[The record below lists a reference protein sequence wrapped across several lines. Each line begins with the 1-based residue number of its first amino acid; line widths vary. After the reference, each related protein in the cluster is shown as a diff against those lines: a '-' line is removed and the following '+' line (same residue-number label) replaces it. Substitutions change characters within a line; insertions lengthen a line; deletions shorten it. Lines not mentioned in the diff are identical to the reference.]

1 MPPHLV
7 HKHVHQRKPTLRCR
21 TMLVRDLRQ
30 PPPIAQ
36 YVPPKR
42 RRRKLPLEMV
52 LEGVCGEMS
61 HGTVSH
67 CRRAAAQTLTG
78 HRHHWTLDPAAV
90 ERRRFATDNHQN
102 GPRGNTKADAIGE
115 HAVEV
120 ASLPHQKQ
128 KTPHTQQSKVPTTA
142 SKTVPIPHAVP
153 IAPHASAEHT
163 YRTSKLIY
171 ELRDVALAT
180 HRRASVQRQTP
191 QLVRMASHLHGH
203 SKKASGVKMGSDYAY
218 HYGAGLAAGV
228 GPKPLGTVGSVECT
242 LRCTELPELPGRQ
255 MKRIAGSSI
264 MVPRAGSSLD
274 TDGCL
279 PPILLDQN
287 R

>member
-1 MPPHLV
+1 MG
-7 HKHVHQRKPTLRCR
+7 VHQRKPTLRCR

-153 IAPHASAEHT
+153 IAPHAS
-163 YRTSKLIY
+163 
-171 ELRDVALAT
+171 
-180 HRRASVQRQTP
+180 
-191 QLVRMASHLHGH
+191 
-203 SKKASGVKMGSDYAY
+203 
-218 HYGAGLAAGV
+218 
-228 GPKPLGTVGSVECT
+228 
-242 LRCTELPELPGRQ
+242 TELPELPGRQ
-255 MKRIAGSSI
+255 TKRIAGSSI